1 MKKSLVTLSTSALV
15 LAAISGL
22 TSCGPQKEQILIY
35 STAETERVEFARRE
49 LNAKFPE
56 YDIILQEIGTGALV
70 SRLQAEGR
78 RTDCDII
85 YELEITNMEI
95 LLKQDADFFYTLS
108 DYDFT
113 KFTDM
118 NLPKSHKKYAP
129 ECMTHC
135 AIVYNKKVLNDRGL
149 PIPQTYE
156 DLLNPQYEGLIEMP
170 HPKSS
175 GTGYAFFNGL
185 VSDMGESA
193 ALDYFDSLDP
203 NNRDYTDSGSKPIRH
218 VDSGEIAIGF
228 AMLWQCVEY
237 SNNNSDLAYTYLGRD
252 LPYNLY
258 EMAVIN
264 GKQERACVKEVFD
277 YIFNDLNQRE
287 VEKFIPEPVYK
298 EFTPENPEFPTDYES
313 INMLEVANPEYK
325 ASLLE
330 KFKWK

>member
-35 STAETERVEFARRE
+35 STAESERVEFTRRE

-70 SRLQAEGR
+70 SKLQAEGR
-78 RTDCDII
+78 NTDCDII
-85 YELEITNMEI
+85 YELEITNMET
-95 LLKQDADFFYTLS
+95 LLKQDSNFFYTLS
-108 DYDFT
+108 DYDFN

-118 NLPKSHKKYAP
+118 NLPRNHKKYAP

-135 AIVYNKKVLNDRGL
+135 AIIYNKKVLNDRGL
-149 PIPQTYE
+149 DVPETYE
-156 DLLNPQYEGLIEMP
+156 DLLKPQYKDLISMP
-170 HPKSS
+170 SPKSS

-185 VSDMGESA
+185 VSEMGETNA
-193 ALDYFDSLDP
+193 IDYFDSLKT
-203 NNRDYTDSGSKPIRH
+203 NIKEFTTSGSTPIKG
-218 VDSGEIAIGF
+218 VDRGEIAIGF

-237 SNNNSDLAYTYLGRD
+237 KANNSNLEFTYLDRD

-258 EMAVIN
+258 QMAVIN
-264 GKQERACVKEVFD
+264 GKQERNCVKEVFD
-277 YIFNDLNQRE
+277 YIFNDLNKRE

-298 EFTPENPEFPTDYES
+298 EFTPENPDFPTDFES
-313 INMLEVANPEYK
+313 INMVGIADPDYK
-325 ASLLE
+325 ANLLD
-330 KFKWK
+330 KWIA